1 MSPSFL
7 AAAQAKAPAA
17 APSRQA
23 PSAASPADYAFFR
36 ELLRDRAAIILE
48 PSRDYLIDSRL
59 GALARAE
66 GIATVSEL
74 IDGVRRQPRGPL
86 EAKAIE
92 ALTINETSF
101 FRDIHPFQTLTDHVL
116 PELFRKG
123 PGQPV
128 HIWCAAS
135 SSGQEPYSIAM
146 TVLEHFPDKRDLVRI
161 TATDLSPKMVQ
172 RTQNGRFS
180 QLEINRGLPA
190 KFLVR
195 YFDRDGAAWVAKPE
209 LRSMIRAQRLNLIEP
224 WVGLPRFDL
233 VMMRN
238 VLIYFTVETKQQI
251 LAKVRRDALKPG
263 GMLLLGGSE
272 TTLNI
277 DPNFALR
284 KFDRTIFYQPSS

>member
-1 MSPSFL
+1 MSASFL
-7 AAAQAKAPAA
+7 AATRSTGTAPTDRNT
-17 APSRQA
+17 AP
-23 PSAASPADYAFFR
+23 AASPADYAFFR
-36 ELLRDRAAIILE
+36 EVLRDRAAIILE

-66 GIATVSEL
+66 GISSISEL
-74 IDGVRRQPRGPL
+74 IDWIRRQPRGPL
-86 EAKAIE
+86 EAKAVE
-92 ALTINETSF
+92 AMTINETSF
-101 FRDIHPFQTLTDHVL
+101 FRDIHPFKSLADHVL
-116 PELFRKG
+116 PEIFARN

-128 HIWCAAS
+128 HIWCAAC
-135 SSGQEPYSIAM
+135 SSGQEPYSLAM
-146 TVLEHFPDKRDLVRI
+146 TVLEHFPDKRNLVRI
-161 TATDLSPKMVQ
+161 TATDLSPKLVQ

-180 QLEINRGLPA
+180 QLEINRGMPA
-190 KFLVR
+190 KLLVR

-238 VLIYFTVETKQQI
+238 VLIYFTVDTKQQI

-277 DPNFALR
+277 DSNFALR